1 MGATGL
7 YHIRRKPNSS
17 ASSLGRSSLTLLSAA
32 FSLVAVAAAAARNR
46 RRFMDASFYNAR
58 EPGVQFSFGTGL
70 GGLTQPV
77 VQTRQAVMRHR
88 IVGAQLDAAPHLP
101 CRVLELFLLVQQHS
115 QLKVRFPKLT
125 VASDGF
131 SQQRLRLV
139 RMLDHEGLGV
149 EKAAH
154 VIFRSVPG
162 KGRKDRSDLRQAIFR
177 LIQHASQKNVGLLDA
192 RIESNGS
199 EKSVDGLRE
208 TPQAIIGN
216 ARGQFKL
223 RALVKVLAAG
233 IESPER
239 CGEILTFQIQRSEE
253 HTSELQS
260 H

>member
-7 YHIRRKPNSS
+7 YHISRKPNSS

-32 FSLVAVAAAAARNR
+32 PRPVAVAAAAARNR

-58 EPGVQFSFGTGL
+58 EPGMQFSFGTDL

-88 IVGAQLDAAPHLP
+88 IVGAQLDAAPHFP
-101 CRVLELFLLVQQHS
+101 CRVLELFPLVQQHS

-154 VIFRSVPG
+154 VIFRRALG
-162 KGRKDRSDLRQAIFR
+162 KAGKNLSDLGQA
-177 LIQHASQKNVGLLDA
+177 AS
-192 RIESNGS
+192 R
-199 EKSVDGLRE
+199 
-208 TPQAIIGN
+208 
-216 ARGQFKL
+216 
-223 RALVKVLAAG
+223 
-233 IESPER
+233 
-239 CGEILTFQIQRSEE
+239 RS
-253 HTSELQS
+253 
-260 H
+260 